1 MALSLWSKAI
11 YISFYV
17 SNEGQKMQNP
27 YKVGDS
33 PILQFWLEAKAWD
46 EDWEARKWQDFDL
59 IIAMNKAR
67 LDCIEMLKDAGIWYD
82 KVIAGKVND
91 GT

>member
-1 MALSLWSKAI
+1 MNKVQCPYDINGEPIIQFKEQSKEWW
-11 YISFYV
+11 
-17 SNEGQKMQNP
+17 EG
-27 YKVGDS
+27 
-33 PILQFWLEAKAWD
+33 
-46 EDWEARKWQDFDL
+46 WEARKWQDYDL

-67 LDCIEMLKDAGIWYD
+67 LDCIKMLKDTGIWYD